1 MFLIL
6 TLGVLSILM
15 ALALTPI
22 VRDGIGRF
30 FLDLPDGG
38 RKNHT
43 TPVPRVGGIAIVV
56 AYVATFAIA
65 FSLPFSY
72 TYVLHKALPNILALT
87 LVGSVVFLTGVVD
100 DLVGLTAWQKLIG
113 IGGASVLAYFAG
125 IHVDIQML
133 HGFHAWPGL
142 GFFLTVVWL
151 IGCTNAFNLI
161 DGMDGLAAGV
171 GLVATVTMLIAA
183 LTQGNLPLALAT
195 MPLAG
200 CLLGFLRYNFN
211 RASVF
216 LGDSGSLLIGF
227 LLGCFG
233 ALWSE
238 KSVTLVALTAP
249 LLALS
254 IPLLDVLLSISRRY
268 LRNKPIFQADR
279 GHIHHK
285 LLDRGLSPRSAV
297 LTMYAICTLVAILSL
312 AASALHNQFG
322 GLIVIVFC
330 GAACVGIRHLEY
342 AEFVTAGRMFLR
354 GRFRLIID
362 SETRLMD
369 FEKALERSSGV
380 QECWAKILAGSREFN
395 FKGVRLS
402 LDGQTFE
409 NFGSHDAKGLWELRI
424 PLAED
429 QYIGFFR
436 DFETASSPLVLSAFV
451 STVER
456 GVTRCLAR
464 GLEARAQRGAEL
476 VVRRRP
482 VEVYRTRAA
491 VAGAGKS

>member
-1 MFLIL
+1 
-6 TLGVLSILM
+6 M
-15 ALALTPI
+15 ALILTPI

-30 FLDLPDGG
+30 FLDHPDGS
-38 RKNHT
+38 RKNHKT
-43 TPVPRVGGIAIVV
+43 AVPRVGGIAIVL
-56 AYVATFAIA
+56 AYVATFGIA
-65 FSLPFSY
+65 FTLQFSY
-72 TYVLHKALPNILALT
+72 AYVLHKALPNILALT

-133 HGFHAWPGL
+133 HGLPAWPWL
-142 GFFLTVVWL
+142 GFALTVIWL

-227 LLGCFG
+227 LLGCYG

-268 LRNKPIFQADR
+268 LRNRPIFQADR

-285 LLDRGLSPRSAV
+285 LLDMGLSPRRAV
-297 LTMYAICTLVAILSL
+297 LTMYGICSVVAILSL
-312 AASALHNQFG
+312 LASALHNQFS

-330 GAACVGIRHLEY
+330 TAACIGIRHLEY
-342 AEFVTAGRMFLR
+342 TEFVTAGRMFLR

-369 FEKALERSSGV
+369 FEKALERAEDV
-380 QECWAKILAGSREFN
+380 QECWSKILAGSREFK
-395 FKGVRLS
+395 FQGVRLR
-402 LDGQTFE
+402 LDGQVFE
-409 NFGSHDAKGLWELRI
+409 NFGSQAAVKRLWELRI
-424 PLAED
+424 PLSD
-429 QYIGFFR
+429 SQSVDFFR
-436 DFETASSPLVLSAFV
+436 DFETEMSPLVLSAFV
-451 STVER
+451 GTVER
-456 GVTRCLAR
+456 GVMRCMARSMETRTVR
-464 GLEARAQRGAEL
+464 ETE
-476 VVRRRP
+476 VVKIRR
-482 VEVYRTRAA
+482 YYTAKAA
-491 VAGAGKS
+491 AAGSAKG

>member
-6 TLGVLSILM
+6 TLGALAILM
-15 ALALTPI
+15 ALVLTPI

-30 FLDLPDGG
+30 FLDHPDGG
-38 RKNHT
+38 RKAHT
-43 TPVPRVGGIAIVV
+43 TPVPRVGGIAIVL

-87 LVGSVVFLTGVVD
+87 LIGSVVFLTGVVD

-125 IHVDIQML
+125 IHVDVKIL
-133 HGFHAWPGL
+133 HGMPAWPGL
-142 GFFLTVVWL
+142 GFGLTVIWL
-151 IGCTNAFNLI
+151 VGCANAFNLI

-183 LTQGNLPLALAT
+183 LSQGNLPLVLAT

-211 RASVF
+211 RASVY

-227 LLGCFG
+227 LLGCYG

-238 KSVTLVALTAP
+238 KSVTLVALAAP

-268 LRNKPIFQADR
+268 LRNRPIFQADR

-285 LLDRGLSPRSAV
+285 LLERGLSPRAAV
-297 LTMYAICTLVAILSL
+297 LTMYGICTLVAILSL
-312 AASALHNQFG
+312 LTSALHNHFS
-322 GLIVIVFC
+322 GLIVVVFC
-330 GAACVGIRHLEY
+330 AAACVGIRHLEY
-342 AEFVTAGRMFLR
+342 TEFVTAGRMFLR
-354 GRFRLIID
+354 GKFRLIID

-380 QECWAKILAGSREFN
+380 QECWAKVLAGSREFK
-395 FKGVRLS
+395 FQGVRLS
-402 LDGQTFE
+402 LEGQTFE
-409 NFGSHDAKGLWELRI
+409 NFGSHDAGRLWELRV
-424 PLAED
+424 PLPD
-429 QYIGFFR
+429 SQYVGFFR
-436 DFETASSPLVLSAFV
+436 GFETEASPLVLSAFV

-456 GVTRCLAR
+456 GITRCLAR
-464 GLEARAQRGAEL
+464 GIEERTSRET
-476 VVRRRP
+476 VIVRRRP

-491 VAGAGKS
+491 AAGAGKG